1 MTAMLVVA
9 ADGARVGTTHVR
21 CFDDGH
27 SVLFFCSASD
37 GPDGARTH
45 MAFKAYSGEWRQADW
60 RVPDGRFGTVREA
73 CKPGNWTGAHE
84 AQ

>member
-1 MTAMLVVA
+1 
-9 ADGARVGTTHVR
+9 
-21 CFDDGH
+21 
-27 SVLFFCSASD
+27 
-37 GPDGARTH
+37 

-73 CKPGNWTGAHE
+73 CKPGHWTGAHE